1 MDVKKN
7 GKDIGEIVFCGNIC
21 ARGYY
26 KDPAATQ
33 KLFAGGVLHSGDL
46 AVWHEDGSVQIL
58 DREKDIIISGG
69 ENISSVALENAL
81 SKHPEILEVG
91 VVGVADEVCSNLAFP
106 SEQKCPELHFVKC
119 DYANVNGCLVPRIQN
134 RNGEND
140 VKHTSQLGI
149 KPKLKKRMSL
159 SGRGNKVIS
168 HGSWFQHM

>member
-1 MDVKKN
+1 MDNWNGISESERYERMARQGHSFLTANPVRVIKQNQPDNVLIDVKKN

-26 KDPAATQ
+26 KDPVATQ

-91 VVGVADEVCSNLAFP
+91 VVGVADEVCL
-106 SEQKCPELHFVKC
+106 
-119 DYANVNGCLVPRIQN
+119 
-134 RNGEND
+134 
-140 VKHTSQLGI
+140 
-149 KPKLKKRMSL
+149 
-159 SGRGNKVIS
+159 
-168 HGSWFQHM
+168 